1 MSRTRLVSALAAG
14 LAILVAACWLVTGA
28 FPLAAAPPV
37 VYDSPGVTVDLGG
50 AGVMHRAS
58 VFYPA
63 EALKQGVQG
72 TVVVEMKLDA
82 SGNVEVISGEPVLVQ
97 SALDAVRQ

>member
-1 MSRTRLVSALAAG
+1 
-14 LAILVAACWLVTGA
+14 
-28 FPLAAAPPV
+28 
-37 VYDSPGVTVDLGG
+37 
-50 AGVMHRAS
+50 MHRAS

-72 TVVVEMKLDA
+72 TVVVEMKLDS